1 MLSLLLTKG
10 AFFMNEKPNNSW
22 RDDEVFQQ
30 VFNDFLG
37 TIFHIRG
44 KYYLRDYEEDDW
56 LQEARLVLYKSLEMF
71 DASKGASLKTFFRV
85 NFENKIISLVRYQ
98 SAQKR
103 QAQNESLSL
112 NSLINE
118 DADYLELLPSQSSDV
133 LEQLILEEALI
144 CQKLKFSSLELK
156 VINGYFERLSFG
168 EMADKYQL
176 SEATVRSAYDRVR
189 RKFSNYEKN

>member
-1 MLSLLLTKG
+1 
-10 AFFMNEKPNNSW
+10 MNEKPNNSW